1 MRQTIK
7 KRPMRK
13 LLSFAILSLVAATLT
28 AQTQT
33 FDWQGSQRQYIVREP
48 AGRDASQPIPVMFFL
63 HGLGDN
69 AANCDGGFGFSSLA
83 NRYGWLIVTPQATTL
98 SMMGYSMTMW
108 NAGLGLNT
116 TADDSGFLMALL
128 DSLTVTYNIDRDSV
142 FFTGFSMGGFMTHRM
157 AIEHGDQINA
167 CAPVSGLITTSM
179 ARQTP
184 VAAVKLLHIH
194 GDADQTVG
202 YDGSSRDFGMNL
214 GIAVDSSMRY
224 WIKANQSN
232 SEPIFDNF
240 PDSRNDGLRFERYSY
255 HGGQRPLQHIKVI
268 GGVHEWYSTPTNDI
282 DYFEVIHQ
290 FFVSDEMPTVGIEEA
305 QAADSR
311 VKLYPNPS
319 NGRVT
324 IETARPE
331 SVTVCDI
338 KGNRLESHNLAEGAN
353 TLDLGNL
360 EGGLYILK
368 FADGSVKRLVIR

>member
-1 MRQTIK
+1 
-7 KRPMRK
+7 MRK

-83 NRYGWLIVTPQATTL
+83 NEYGWLIVTPQATTL

-214 GIAVDSSMRY
+214 GIAVDSSMHY

-240 PDSRNDGLRFERYSY
+240 PDTRNDGLRFERYSY

-290 FFVSDEMPTVGIEEA
+290 FFVSDEMPTVGIEEV
-305 QAADSR
+305 QVDNSR
-311 VKLYPNPS
+311 VRLYPNPS

-360 EGGLYILK
+360 GGGLYILK
-368 FADGSVKRLVIR
+368 FEDGSVTRLVIR

>member
-1 MRQTIK
+1 
-7 KRPMRK
+7 MRK

-83 NRYGWLIVTPQATTL
+83 NEYGWLIVTPQATTL

-128 DSLTVTYNIDRDSV
+128 DSLTVAYNIDRDSV

-167 CAPVSGLITTSM
+167 CAPMSGLITTSM

-240 PDSRNDGLRFERYSY
+240 PDTRNDGLRFERYSY

-290 FFVSDEMPTVGIEEA
+290 FFVSDEMPTVGIEEV
-305 QAADSR
+305 QVDNSR
-311 VKLYPNPS
+311 VRLYPNPTHGIV
-319 NGRVT
+319 N
-324 IETARPE
+324 IMLPE
-331 SVTVCDI
+331 ASEVTVCDMQ
-338 KGNRLESHNLAEGAN
+338 GHTAMRQALPAGESVLNLAALPHGVY
-353 TLDLGNL
+353 L
-360 EGGLYILK
+360 LK
-368 FADGSVKRLVIR
+368 FSDGATVKVVLF